1 MEQLH
6 SRSVQGE
13 MCSDYQAA
21 VVGLSQPTFIHRD
34 FHVKNGERSFNEGI
48 NIQLAEISAF
58 SCANGRMNGSK
69 ADKIIDLRPPSY
81 FKRVICDGSMMEQN
95 AAAVVMSTDGRFH
108 LSLSL
113 AFRYFQPIRR
123 CALALMTMKVFQ
135 IKIKRRELLRC
146 SLQSFRAT
154 FSGKRSNAIENF
166 RDRFQLINL
175 MSKWYFSSAKCFLQ
189 NYHKTLDAW
198 TLFETLMSTKWA

>member
-123 CALALMTMKVFQ
+123 CALALMTIKVF
-135 IKIKRRELLRC
+135 I
-146 SLQSFRAT
+146 S
-154 FSGKRSNAIENF
+154 RSKEENYCDVHF
-166 RDRFQLINL
+166 KVSEQLSPEKEVIRL
-175 MSKWYFSSAKCFLQ
+175 
-189 NYHKTLDAW
+189 KTS
-198 TLFETLMSTKWA
+198 ETDSN